1 MLDAQAAEL
10 ASLQEKNTRLASALA
25 DARAHLAALGEQ
37 VEAWRRQPLDVA
49 TVVEVDMGER
59 RLLVQVGSAL
69 RSVPAA
75 SHLVLGTLHAGSR
88 VLVDADMVAV
98 DAVAP
103 AAGGELCVLTE
114 RLDEQRG
121 IVTTQSGERVVLLGR
136 LAGSELGV
144 GDCLRCDL
152 RTGIALELVE
162 RQDVEQLLTPQTP
175 DVAFSDIG
183 GLDDVVATV
192 RQAIELPLEQP
203 ELFTRYGLR
212 PTSGILLY
220 GPPGC
225 GKTMIAKALATQLA
239 SSHGARG
246 HFLAINGPQL
256 LDKYVGETERKIRAV
271 FARARELAATGA
283 AVVVFFDEMEALFRR
298 RGAGKSSDMETTI
311 VPQLL
316 TELDGVG
323 GLEGVRVIGATNR
336 EDMIDPAVLRPGRLD
351 LKLRISRPD
360 AAQCRAIALT
370 HLRPGVPIAAS
381 VQGDD
386 VAARRARLADALV
399 GGLECAQVSTDG
411 AGAGTTLLQVAS
423 GALVARI
430 VDRAKLA
437 ALQAT
442 AAGRAEGINEA
453 DIAAAVA
460 AEAAQAAEMAAR
472 RGQEEL

>member
-1 MLDAQAAEL
+1 MLDSQAAQI

-25 DARAHLAALGEQ
+25 DARAHLAALSEQ
-37 VEAWRRQPLDVA
+37 VEAWRRQPLEVA
-49 TVVEVDMGER
+49 TVVEIDMGER
-59 RLLVQVGSAL
+59 RLLVQAGAGL

-75 SHLVLGTLHAGSR
+75 AHLVLGTLDAGSR

-98 DAVAP
+98 DVVAP
-103 AAGGELCVLTE
+103 AGGGDLCVLSE
-114 RLDEQRG
+114 RLDEQRA
-121 IVTTQSGERVVLLGR
+121 IVMTQSGERVVLLGR
-136 LAGSELGV
+136 LAGTDLGV

-152 RTGIALELVE
+152 RAGVALELVE

-175 DVAFSDIG
+175 DVAFGDIG
-183 GLDDVVATV
+183 GLDEVVATV

-203 ELFTRYGLR
+203 ELFSRYGLR

-271 FARARELAATGA
+271 FSRARELAATGA

-351 LKLRISRPD
+351 LKLRICRPD
-360 AAQCRAIALT
+360 AAQCHAIALT
-370 HLRPGVPIAAS
+370 HLKPGVPIAVTVA
-381 VQGDD
+381 GDD
-386 VAARRARLADALV
+386 VAARRTNLAGALV
-399 GGLECAQVSTDG
+399 AGLQNAVVSTDT
-411 AGAGTTLLQVAS
+411 AGNSTTLLDVAS

-430 VDRAKLA
+430 VDRAKLT

-442 AAGRAEGINEA
+442 ASGRAEGIDAA

-460 AEAAQAAEMAAR
+460 AEAAQAAEMASR
-472 RGQEEL
+472 RGQEDL